1 MKYYG
6 IQFLESIGS
15 RELAGVHGQ
24 NDNFVEGFAWR
35 VAGWGLGPLGGDGCI
50 GKFARLLGWLGPLW
64 GAGWRSGFVKST
76 GSEGS
81 VVWGPVAGQ
90 GWLAGWQARQGA
102 GPTRDLAGWQGLW
115 LEVGC
120 SG

>member
-15 RELAGVHGQ
+15 RELAGVHVQ

-64 GAGWRSGFVKST
+64 GAGWMGVPRPLSCPLTTLSM
-76 GSEGS
+76 
-81 VVWGPVAGQ
+81 P
-90 GWLAGWQARQGA
+90 
-102 GPTRDLAGWQGLW
+102 
-115 LEVGC
+115 
-120 SG
+120 